1 MGDVD
6 FSDLVSEA
14 EHLAA
19 ESEPIGELPKIERN
33 IKQVLEESQALW
45 TRVTATGPQDLQ
57 ANILLG
63 PKGLDLHQVTHKLK
77 SLTSRKTF
85 EPLEPVPLTDI
96 PSFLKNESENAILEL
111 IDSTHRA
118 TYAGIEKLH
127 KKKIFDEWHN
137 HKTNLM
143 NSLVGYSNEIID
155 VPIRREISIVNE
167 SRFGMSSTLDHE
179 EMAYAKCLIDYNNA
193 TLQGLPK
200 PNLLE
205 KFSDASQSFNN
216 QKLCE
221 MWKMLSYMTDLPPQ
235 GKGDAIKARCELAVQ
250 EKMVQQALLYLEE
263 RYKEYMN
270 SVVAGNM
277 STAQRGGIPGS
288 YHLVRGFVSVKL
300 TGNEPGLTEKTLDG
314 LPLWPHVYY
323 SLRCGDISAA
333 LQCIKN
339 TENPKEDMV
348 AVLQDLK
355 ESTKRRLDVTNEMK
369 VKTEYK
375 RIVGKSPDPY
385 KRLVYCLL
393 GACDVFDDHRA
404 IANTADDY
412 LWLKLWQVR
421 EADSDA
427 SHSIKYSFL
436 QTLILEDYGEQ
447 YYKAAEQPHVF
458 FQMLVLTGQWESAI
472 DFLIR
477 VDKYRSHAVHMAIAI
492 HELNLLALPASINSP
507 LLVIDEIDPSPMRR
521 LNLLR
526 LILLYTR
533 KFETSDPKETLHYY
547 FTLRHLPG
555 TDKKNAFAT
564 CVINLMIET
573 KQYDLVLGHLE
584 DDGCRIPGLLD
595 SLECAQINT
604 KAITESI
611 AEIAESRG
619 LLEDAIKLYDLC
631 GLHEHVLSLLNTLL
645 SQVLSRPT
653 SDINSTRTRLVN
665 TAYKVHLRYRGQELN
680 CKNITLSTFNMLRE
694 LITFFDMYHLR
705 EYNKALEIIAR
716 EKIIP
721 LDVNEMEERISNF
734 KLLQEPITRNIPDIL
749 MATMRIYLHQYTMT
763 LGEKE
768 SSKKLEDGRKTK
780 QLNFIRERAKL
791 LTSFAGTIPYRM
803 PGDTN
808 SRLVQLEIMM
818 N

>member
-6 FSDLVSEA
+6 FSDLVNEA
-14 EHLAA
+14 EHLATEFEA
-19 ESEPIGELPKIERN
+19 IGELPKIERS
-33 IKQVLEESQALW
+33 IKQVLEASQALW

-63 PKGLDLHQVTHKLK
+63 TKGLDLPQVTHKLQ
-77 SLTSRKTF
+77 SLSSRKTF

-96 PSFLKNESENAILEL
+96 PSFLKNETENAIIQL
-111 IDSTHRA
+111 IDATHRS
-118 TYAGIEKLH
+118 TYSGIDKLH
-127 KKKIFDEWHN
+127 KNKIFDEWHN

-155 VPIRREISIVNE
+155 VPARREISIASE
-167 SRFGMSSTLDHE
+167 TRFGISSTLDQD

-205 KFSDASQSFNN
+205 KFSEASEAFNN

-221 MWKMLSYMTDLPPQ
+221 MWKMLRYMTDVPPQ
-235 GKGDAIKARCELAVQ
+235 GKGDAVKARCEISVQ
-250 EKMVQQALLYLEE
+250 ERMVQQALAYLEE
-263 RYKEYMN
+263 RYKEFMN
-270 SVVAGNM
+270 SVISGNM
-277 STAQRGGIPGS
+277 NAAKRGGVPGS
-288 YHLVRGFVSVKL
+288 YPLVRGFVNVKL
-300 TGNEPGLTEKTLDG
+300 TGNEPGLTEKTVDG
-314 LPLWPHVYY
+314 LPLWPHIYY

-333 LQCIKN
+333 LQCIKSA
-339 TENPKEDMV
+339 EMPKEDMV

-355 ESTKRRLDVTNEMK
+355 ESPHRRLDVTNEMK

-393 GACDVFDDHRA
+393 GACDVHDDHRA

-421 EADSDA
+421 ETETDA
-427 SHSIKYSFL
+427 THSIRYSFL
-436 QTLILEDYGEQ
+436 QSLVLEDYGEQ
-447 YYKAAEQPHVF
+447 YYKASEQPHVF
-458 FQMLVLTGQWESAI
+458 FQMLILTGQWESAI

-507 LLVIDEIDPSPMRR
+507 LLVIDEIDPPPMRR

-555 TDKKNAFAT
+555 SDNKNAFAT
-564 CVINLMIET
+564 CVVNLMIET

-595 SLECAQINT
+595 SLDCAQINT

-611 AEIAESRG
+611 AHIAESKG
-619 LLEDAIKLYDLC
+619 LLEDAVKLYDLC
-631 GLHEHVLSLLNTLL
+631 GRHENVLTLLNTLL

-653 SDINSTRTRLVN
+653 TDAKSTRTRLVN

-680 CKNITLSTFNMLRE
+680 CKNITLLTFNMLRD
-694 LITFFDMYHLR
+694 LIIFFDMYHSK
-705 EYNKALEIIAR
+705 EYNKALEIIH
-716 EKIIP
+716 KIKILP
-721 LDVNEMEERISNF
+721 LQEDEMEDRINNF
-734 KLLQEPITRNIPDIL
+734 KLLEDTITRNIPDIL
-749 MATMRIYLHQYTMT
+749 LATMHIYHFQYTMT
-763 LGEKE
+763 QGEKE
-768 SSKKLEDGRKTK
+768 PSRKLEDGNKTK
-780 QLNFIRERAKL
+780 QLSFIRERAKL